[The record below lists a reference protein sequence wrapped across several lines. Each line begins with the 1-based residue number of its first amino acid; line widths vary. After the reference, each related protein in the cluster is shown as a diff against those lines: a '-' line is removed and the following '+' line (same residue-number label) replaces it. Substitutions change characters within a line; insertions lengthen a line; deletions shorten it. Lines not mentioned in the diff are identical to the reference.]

1 MRLTADSDADHE
13 RLLRKYAADARATS
27 EHFAWLEEMSPRLYL
42 ASDAGLA
49 VVYYGN
55 HHYTRRNAPESWLI
69 REVARV
75 GTVEALVRTRTGANN
90 AEITKHYAGVMD
102 SERMWRTDFGSN
114 GSSHYFEG
122 DEGAE
127 HKVRIE
133 FASGA
138 VQHYEGGRGAERLVR
153 STHAIAGSGVPKAR

>member
-1 MRLTADSDADHE
+1 M
-13 RLLRKYAADARATS
+13 
-27 EHFAWLEEMSPRLYL
+27 
-42 ASDAGLA
+42 
-49 VVYYGN
+49 
-55 HHYTRRNAPESWLI
+55 
-69 REVARV
+69 
-75 GTVEALVRTRTGANN
+75 RTRTGANN

-122 DEGAE
+122 EMGAE

-133 FASGA
+133 FANGA

-153 STHAIAGSGVPKAR
+153 STYASAGSGVQHFEGPKGMEKLVRHEWPNGTVAHFEGQKGAERKVRTVYKNGRGAAIFTTRARRALSTWCVWCVWEMALCITTKASGEQSG